1 MQVSET
7 LTNEISFL
15 LSNKVKKEIKKQ
27 AKAIFRVDAF
37 GAFSFLPSNDNK
49 TRIKSNCRQIESIL
63 FNSH

>member
-7 LTNEISFL
+7 LTKSVSFF
-15 LSNKVKKEIKKQ
+15 SNKVKREIKKQ

-49 TRIKSNCRQIESIL
+49 NQ
-63 FNSH
+63 N